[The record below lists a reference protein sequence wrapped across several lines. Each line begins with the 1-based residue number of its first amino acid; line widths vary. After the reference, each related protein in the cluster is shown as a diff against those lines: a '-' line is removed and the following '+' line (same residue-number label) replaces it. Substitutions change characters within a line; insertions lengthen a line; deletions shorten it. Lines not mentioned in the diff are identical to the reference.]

1 MLQQANIDI
10 SKALGV
16 ESRRR
21 TDGLRLNAL
30 IHQID
35 ELLWELE
42 SLNLQDRH
50 LVPDEMLPRITMVV
64 AAATEG
70 DPPPADDVREPLAA
84 LDRLFEVQGRLT
96 KMKCERQ
103 GFEVLDW
110 EDGDDA
116 AGPTWVGRRRIRQ

>member
-1 MLQQANIDI
+1 MLEQANIAI
-10 SKALGV
+10 GQALGV

-21 TDGLRLNAL
+21 TDEVRLNDL

-35 ELLWELE
+35 QLLWELE
-42 SLNLQDRH
+42 GLNLQDRL

-64 AAATEG
+64 AAATDG
-70 DPPPADDVREPLAA
+70 PAPQADEVREPLVA

-96 KMKCERQ
+96 KLKCERQ

-110 EDGDDA
+110 EEGDDPA
-116 AGPTWVGRRRIRQ
+116 TPTWVGRRRQR